1 MGEVAWAH
9 PPASAPTRE
18 TWGLLAGKQSSPRR
32 GRPRRPQAVSHCASL
47 LSRELAAQVPACAS
61 RPHPL
66 CFPVGPAAPGPE
78 PGADRRQAR
87 ARSLETEIRTQILA
101 GLWPLRIYHPGK
113 GLVPRGRHVGSSTW
127 RILARPVRPRHAG
140 RQARSAWV
148 GTGPEGSLPGGGNT
162 PSKQRPSSVGCVP
175 EVQVGSGVWGLGS
188 KAVRQVSEEWGC
200 PGERLQAPGSLGR
213 LCTGRKEG
221 EGPGRGRGPDVE
233 TRLLSWG
240 CHTVARRLGGST
252 PGPTNAL
259 EKPGLTRTRTPTR
272 AHAHTLFEWT
282 AREARG
288 ALFFRGRQPRR
299 GPLALCCSGTVTPLP
314 LLGLELGSSFPPGT

>member
-101 GLWPLRIYHPGK
+101 GL
-113 GLVPRGRHVGSSTW
+113 
-127 RILARPVRPRHAG
+127 
-140 RQARSAWV
+140 
-148 GTGPEGSLPGGGNT
+148 
-162 PSKQRPSSVGCVP
+162 
-175 EVQVGSGVWGLGS
+175 
-188 KAVRQVSEEWGC
+188 
-200 PGERLQAPGSLGR
+200 
-213 LCTGRKEG
+213 
-221 EGPGRGRGPDVE
+221 
-233 TRLLSWG
+233 
-240 CHTVARRLGGST
+240 
-252 PGPTNAL
+252 
-259 EKPGLTRTRTPTR
+259 
-272 AHAHTLFEWT
+272 
-282 AREARG
+282 
-288 ALFFRGRQPRR
+288 
-299 GPLALCCSGTVTPLP
+299 
-314 LLGLELGSSFPPGT
+314 